1 MTQIVTILK
10 FFGESA
16 NYLFKKLAGPDRKD
30 FAGRLVAAMTNKEI
44 SFRPPM
50 IYYAQYLDQWSMA
63 DVFQGILPRHITTNN
78 QNNAV
83 LSWYELPKDNMWF
96 TTEFKKY
103 PRRGTDEQWLYST
116 VLKAARYWETIPHP
130 SIVLLSR
137 HVIDGTLLDSETL
150 ESAGVLPDHTLF
162 Q

>member
-1 MTQIVTILK
+1 MTQIVTIVK

-16 NYLFKKLAGPDRKD
+16 NYLLKKLSGPDRKN
-30 FAGRLVAAMTNKEI
+30 FAGRLAAAMTNKE
-44 SFRPPM
+44 FALRPPV

-83 LSWYELPKDNMWF
+83 LAWCKLPRDMAWF

-116 VLKAARYWETIPHP
+116 VLKAARYWETMPHP
-130 SIVLLSR
+130 SIVLVSR
-137 HVIDGTLLDSETL
+137 HVIAGTHLDSEIL
-150 ESAGVLPDHTLF
+150 ESAGVLPDHNLF